1 MEAIVTRPTAPLSC
15 CCRVL
20 GSRTASNSS
29 LLLRPATTIPSG
41 ARQKSS
47 AARTRRALRIPPHPS
62 FITSSPDG
70 SPRPSTDRIVFNP
83 PSSAASVYHTPFKFL
98 PKSDP
103 RRRANL
109 AAGLFASSTTV
120 QYTDAITS
128 PPISSSSPPLSDSEK
143 TQTQL
148 PALSPQDLPVVV
160 EERKPTHHLTKE
172 DIEQMRA
179 LRAEDPVKNSVQAL
193 AERFGCSK
201 LFVMMCCQSPREHRD
216 RMKAAEEAAKARW
229 GPRRAAAREERARRW
244 EMVANGEI

>member
-1 MEAIVTRPTAPLSC
+1 
-15 CCRVL
+15 
-20 GSRTASNSS
+20 
-29 LLLRPATTIPSG
+29 
-41 ARQKSS
+41 
-47 AARTRRALRIPPHPS
+47 
-62 FITSSPDG
+62 
-70 SPRPSTDRIVFNP
+70 
-83 PSSAASVYHTPFKFL
+83 
-98 PKSDP
+98 
-103 RRRANL
+103 
-109 AAGLFASSTTV
+109 
-120 QYTDAITS
+120 
-128 PPISSSSPPLSDSEK
+128 
-143 TQTQL
+143 
-148 PALSPQDLPVVV
+148 VVV